1 MSVPAQPGLEGIVNT
16 TGESSNGAQSPVPSP
31 AAFAHGASGERTFS
45 AEEIAKARQ
54 DEKNKLYPRMEKLE
68 SQLSEANQFI
78 EAFRK
83 QQEEAAKLAEQA
95 QKEEEAK
102 ERKAKEDA
110 MSVKDFTDQRVE
122 SLNASWEEKFNRLQ
136 AERDQERAILE
147 KERAY
152 NELVDYRNSRL
163 AEAAAMN
170 EIAPQFHDFITGDT
184 REQIDSAI
192 ERAKAATTSIAQE
205 TSQLLSQTQQ
215 QPRGVSATGY
225 AAFGPMEGVLGQKT
239 YTPDDINQ
247 MSMKE
252 YSEWRLKAGIGSG
265 EAARNR
271 GILG

>member
-16 TGESSNGAQSPVPSP
+16 TGEPSNGAQSPVPSP

-83 QQEEAAKLAEQA
+83 QQEDAAKAAEQA
-95 QKEEEAK
+95 QKDEEAK
-102 ERKAKEDA
+102 ARKAKEDE

-152 NELVDYRNSRL
+152 NELVDYRNGRL

-205 TSQLLSQTQQ
+205 TSQLLNQQ
-215 QPRGVSATGY
+215 PPRGVSATGY

-252 YSEWRLKAGIGSG
+252 YSEWRVKAGIGSG